1 MTYDLIKLERNGA
14 ITTLVMN
21 RPTLHNAFNP
31 QLITEMTTALHELAV
46 DDTVRLLVL
55 TGAGGSFSA
64 GGDIA
69 WMQESI
75 HYSAERNQ
83 ADAAGLD
90 AMFEALNTMPKP
102 VLGRVNGAALGG
114 GVGLVAC
121 CDLVVAV
128 ETAHFGFTEV
138 KLGLLPAVIAQYVVP
153 KIGLSHSRALFV
165 AGERF
170 SAERAYEIGL
180 IHAITSAEE
189 LDSSVQS
196 LAKRM
201 LTGGPQAIAAAKRLV
216 GAMWEMERSTAKQ
229 YAIEAIAAARTSAE
243 GQEGLQAF
251 LAKRRPQW

>member
-1 MTYDLIKLERNGA
+1 MSYEFIRLERAGP

-21 RPTLHNAFNP
+21 RPAIHNAFNP
-31 QLITEMTTALHELAV
+31 QLIAELTAALAELAA
-46 DDTVRLLVL
+46 DQATRLIVL
-55 TGAGGSFSA
+55 TGAGPSFSA
-64 GGDIA
+64 GGDIG
-69 WMQESI
+69 WMQESMN
-75 HYSAERNQ
+75 YSDEQNL

-90 AMFEALNTMPKP
+90 AMFEALNGMPKP

-128 ETAHFGFTEV
+128 EEARFGFTEV

-153 KIGLSHSRALFV
+153 KIGVSHSRALFV

-189 LDSSVQS
+189 LDATVAS
-196 LAKRM
+196 LAERI

-216 GAMWEMERSTAKQ
+216 AAMWERERADAKQ
-229 YAIEAIAAARTSAE
+229 YAIQAIAAART
-243 GQEGLQAF
+243 
-251 LAKRRPQW
+251 